1 MPAVLHRRR
10 QAGSILG
17 SVQFGARREACASG
31 FGGVGNGAKRV
42 VDAWLDDEV
51 PRAPDVAT
59 SAGEHMDL
67 DGGRRAVDAW
77 LDAEAQTAPDVAD
90 CVNDYDAPLRRAH
103 MCFER
108 AQQRVI
114 DSFLRP
120 SLIEQSLDPEAGQG
134 ARMTGRMRLERLRQ
148 TLRDLGLTFS
158 DDQNEFINRMI
169 AACAKLIFKD
179 DLDSNVDDLLS
190 ELNISELHQELMAI
204 MPRRFGKTFSV
215 AAFVVALLS
224 AIEGLEIGIFST
236 GRRASQKIL
245 ELVYWFM
252 CKVPGMRERIIKH
265 NVEVIWLRG
274 SGGPNDIRKVSSYPS
289 NVRISLALRVWRFEF
304 LRFFFLFVAC
314 GICEN
319 VWSGLVWRQLCTCS
333 PLELSVSPTRAPAH

>member
-1 MPAVLHRRR
+1 MPAVFQRRR

-17 SVQFGARREACASG
+17 AVSFGVQRGDRAACVNSFDNASNG
-31 FGGVGNGAKRV
+31 DGGLRAVG
-42 VDAWLDDEV
+42 AWLDDEA

-59 SAGEHMDL
+59 SAGEQIEL
-67 DGGRRAVDAW
+67 GGQPAVDAW
-77 LDAEAQTAPDVAD
+77 LDTAAQTAPDVAD
-90 CVNDYDAPLRRAH
+90 CVNDYDGPLRRAH
-103 MCFER
+103 MCFESS
-108 AQQRVI
+108 QQRVI

-120 SLIEQSLDPEAGQG
+120 SLVEQSLDPEAGQG
-134 ARMTGRMRLERLRQ
+134 ERMTGRMRLERLRQ
-148 TLRDLGLTFS
+148 TLRELGLTFS

-179 DLDSNVDDLLS
+179 DLDSNIDDLLS

-252 CKVPGMRERIIKH
+252 CKVPGMRERIFKH
-265 NVEVIWLRG
+265 NVEVIWLQG
-274 SGGPNDIRKVSSYPS
+274 SGGPDDIRKVSSYPS
-289 NVRISLALRVWRFEF
+289 NVRISLV
-304 LRFFFLFVAC
+304 FLFLFCVLWC
-314 GICEN
+314 L
-319 VWSGLVWRQLCTCS
+319 W
-333 PLELSVSPTRAPAH
+333 VSLWHRSTEAGVSLTRAPTH